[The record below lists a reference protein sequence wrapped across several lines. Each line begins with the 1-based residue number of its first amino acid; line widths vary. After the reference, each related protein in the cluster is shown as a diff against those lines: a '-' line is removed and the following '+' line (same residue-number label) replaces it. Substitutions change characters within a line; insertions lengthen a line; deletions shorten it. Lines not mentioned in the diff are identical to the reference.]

1 MVADGVQVLGGQ
13 GLRDVAAALGRR
25 QQIVEQDGRAVAE
38 DILERDRRRFEPR
51 RAVLFG
57 PTSYNPDTAGSTSH
71 NPDTA
76 GSTSHNPDTAG
87 STSHISHSTLA
98 IGPNAEHAS
107 AGAWAGG

>member
-71 NPDTA
+71 NPEVE
-76 GSTSHNPDTAG
+76 
-87 STSHISHSTLA
+87 LR
-98 IGPNAEHAS
+98 S
-107 AGAWAGG
+107 ATVGECG